1 MGDIAE
7 KSINQEKNGVGARCP
22 CPRVKRALSHSV
34 GNPTWKGIG
43 KGKRMEFKNLLWE
56 KKEGVG
62 IIILNRE
69 DVRNAMK
76 VEIRQ
81 DISDVLRVAE
91 NDPEV
96 RVVIITGTGRK
107 VFSAGGDIKQMAG
120 NTMWDVLERKP
131 DIFAQLHNL
140 PKPVIAAING
150 LALGG
155 GCEMAMAC
163 DFRVGS
169 ENARIGQPEIN
180 LGIFPGGGATQRLQ
194 RLVGI
199 GRAKELIFT
208 GDIIDA
214 REAERIGLLNKV
226 FPADELM
233 DRTMEIAKK
242 IAGKGP
248 LALKMA
254 KMAMNMGMETGLAVG
269 LGYERLA
276 RTLVH
281 GSEDRVEGMNAF
293 IEKRKPQFKG
303 R

>member
-1 MGDIAE
+1 
-7 KSINQEKNGVGARCP
+7 
-22 CPRVKRALSHSV
+22 VKFSLFLRQ
-34 GNPTWKGIG
+34 K
-43 KGKRMEFKNLLWE
+43 KGKHMEFKNLLWE
-56 KKEGVG
+56 KREGIG
-62 IIILNRE
+62 IITLDRE

-76 VEIRQ
+76 AEIRQ
-81 DISDVLRVAE
+81 DISDVLQVAE

-169 ENARIGQPEIN
+169 ENARLGQPEIN

>member
-1 MGDIAE
+1 M
-7 KSINQEKNGVGARCP
+7 CP
-22 CPRVKRALSHSV
+22 ESRRGPVRRALCKFTAESGGMQSR
-34 GNPTWKGIG
+34 PEKKRKGE
-43 KGKRMEFKNLLWE
+43 RMKFHNILWE

-62 IIILNRE
+62 IITLNRE
-69 DVRNAMK
+69 DVRNALK
-76 VEIRQ
+76 AEVRQ
-81 DISDVLRVAE
+81 DIADSLQIAE

-96 RVVIITGTGRK
+96 RVVIITGAGRK
-107 VFSAGGDIKQMAG
+107 VFSAGGDIKQMAD

-131 DIFAQLHNL
+131 DIFAQIHNL

-163 DFRVGS
+163 DFRVAG

-194 RLVGI
+194 KLVGI

-208 GDIIDA
+208 GDILDA
-214 REAERIGLLNKV
+214 REAERIGLINKV
-226 FPADELM
+226 FPADDLM
-233 DRTMEIAKK
+233 DRTMDIARK
-242 IAGKGP
+242 IGGKGP
-248 LALKMA
+248 LALKLA
-254 KMAMNMGMETGLAVG
+254 KMAMNMGMETGLAIG

-281 GSEDRVEGMNAF
+281 GSDDRIEGMNAF

>member
-1 MGDIAE
+1 MHEPHGMSSGLE
-7 KSINQEKNGVGARCP
+7 KK
-22 CPRVKRALSHSV
+22 KR
-34 GNPTWKGIG
+34 
-43 KGKRMEFKNLLWE
+43 KGKRMDFKNLLWE
-56 KKEGVG
+56 KRDGIG
-62 IIILNRE
+62 IITLNRE
-69 DVRNAMK
+69 DVRNALK
-76 VEIRQ
+76 AEIRD
-81 DISDVLRVAE
+81 DIAEVLQVAE
-91 NDPEV
+91 RDPDV
-96 RVVIITGTGRK
+96 RVVVITGAGRK

-131 DIFAQLHNL
+131 DIFAQIHNL

-163 DFRVGS
+163 DFRLAS
-169 ENARIGQPEIN
+169 ENAKIGQPEIN

-194 RLVGI
+194 KLVGI

-214 REAERIGLLNKV
+214 REAERIGLINKV

-233 DRTMEIAKK
+233 DRTMEIAGK
-242 IAGKGP
+242 IADKGP
-248 LALKMA
+248 LALKLA
-254 KMAMNMGMETGLAVG
+254 KMAMNMGMETGLSLG

-293 IEKRKPQFKG
+293 IEKRKAKFKG

>member
-1 MGDIAE
+1 MEG
-7 KSINQEKNGVGARCP
+7 KN
-22 CPRVKRALSHSV
+22 
-34 GNPTWKGIG
+34 I
-43 KGKRMEFKNLLWE
+43 LWE
-56 KKEGVG
+56 KKEGIG
-62 IIILNRE
+62 ILTLNRP
-69 DVRNAMK
+69 DVRNALK
-76 VEIRQ
+76 AELRE
-81 DISDVLRVAE
+81 DIAALLPVAE

-96 RVVIITGTGRK
+96 RVMIITGAGEK
-107 VFSAGGDIKQMAG
+107 VFSAGGDIKQMAQ
-120 NTMWDVLERKP
+120 NSMWDILERKP
-131 DIFAQLHNL
+131 DIFAQIHHF

-155 GCEMAMAC
+155 GCELAMAC

-169 ENARIGQPEIN
+169 ENARLGQPEIN

-226 FPADELM
+226 FPAKELM
-233 DRTMEIAKK
+233 PQAVAIAKK
-242 IAGKGP
+242 IADKGP
-248 LALKMA
+248 LALKLA
-254 KMAMNMGMETGLAVG
+254 KMSINMGMEIGLHTG

-281 GSEDRVEGMNAF
+281 GSDDRLEGMQAF
-293 IEKRKPQFKG
+293 LEKRKPEFKG

>member
-1 MGDIAE
+1 MQTTHQLRGICSYLE
-7 KSINQEKNGVGARCP
+7 SK
-22 CPRVKRALSHSV
+22 
-34 GNPTWKGIG
+34 KGEG
-43 KGKRMEFKNLLWE
+43 MEFKNLLWE
-56 KKEGVG
+56 KRDGIG
-62 IIILNRE
+62 IITLNRE
-69 DVRNAMK
+69 DVRNALK
-76 VEIRQ
+76 AEIRD
-81 DISDVLRVAE
+81 DIAEVLQVAE
-91 NDPEV
+91 RDPDV
-96 RVVIITGTGRK
+96 RVVVITGAGRK

-131 DIFAQLHNL
+131 DIFAQIHNL

-163 DFRVGS
+163 DFRLAS
-169 ENARIGQPEIN
+169 ESARIGQPEIN

-194 RLVGI
+194 KLVGI

-214 REAERIGLLNKV
+214 REAERIGLINKV

-233 DRTMEIAKK
+233 DRTMEIAGK
-242 IAGKGP
+242 IADKGP
-248 LALKMA
+248 LALKLA
-254 KMAMNMGMETGLAVG
+254 KMAMNMGMETGLSLG

>member
-1 MGDIAE
+1 
-7 KSINQEKNGVGARCP
+7 
-22 CPRVKRALSHSV
+22 
-34 GNPTWKGIG
+34 
-43 KGKRMEFKNLLWE
+43 MEFKNLLWE
-56 KKEGVG
+56 KREAVG
-62 IIILNRE
+62 IITLNRE
-69 DVRNAMK
+69 DVRNALK
-76 VEIRQ
+76 AEIRE
-81 DISDVLRVAE
+81 DIVEVLQVA
-91 NDPEV
+91 DRDLEV
-96 RVVIITGTGRK
+96 RVVILTGTGRK
-107 VFSAGGDIKQMAG
+107 VFSAGGDIKQMSR
-120 NTMWDVLERKP
+120 NTMWDVLDRKP
-131 DIFAQLHNL
+131 DIFAQIHNL

-169 ENARIGQPEIN
+169 ENARLGQPEIS
-180 LGIFPGGGATQRLQ
+180 LGIFPGGGATQRLS
-194 RLVGI
+194 RLVGP

-208 GDIIDA
+208 GDILDA

-233 DRTMEIAKK
+233 DRTMEIARK

-248 LALKMA
+248 LALKLA
-254 KMAMNMGMETGLAVG
+254 KMAMNMGMETGLSIG

-281 GSEDRVEGMNAF
+281 GSEDRVEGMQAF

>member
-1 MGDIAE
+1 
-7 KSINQEKNGVGARCP
+7 
-22 CPRVKRALSHSV
+22 
-34 GNPTWKGIG
+34 
-43 KGKRMEFKNLLWE
+43 MEFKNLLWE
-56 KKEGVG
+56 KREAVG
-62 IIILNRE
+62 IITLNRE
-69 DVRNAMK
+69 DVRNALK
-76 VEIRQ
+76 AEIRE
-81 DISDVLRVAE
+81 DIVEVLQVAE
-91 NDPEV
+91 SDLEV

-107 VFSAGGDIKQMAG
+107 VFSAGGDIKQMSR
-120 NTMWDVLERKP
+120 NNMWDVLDRKP
-131 DIFAQLHNL
+131 DLFAQIHNL

-169 ENARIGQPEIN
+169 ENARLGQPEIT
-180 LGIFPGGGATQRLQ
+180 LGIFPGGGATQRLS
-194 RLVGI
+194 RLVGP

-208 GDIIDA
+208 GDILDA

-233 DRTMEIAKK
+233 DRTMEIARK

-248 LALKMA
+248 LALKLA
-254 KMAMNMGMETGLAVG
+254 KMAMNMGMETGLSIG

-281 GSEDRVEGMNAF
+281 GSEDRVEGMRAF

>member
-1 MGDIAE
+1 VLCGKIFLFLR
-7 KSINQEKNGVGARCP
+7 KK
-22 CPRVKRALSHSV
+22 
-34 GNPTWKGIG
+34 

-56 KKEGVG
+56 KREGIG
-62 IIILNRE
+62 IITLNRE

-76 VEIRQ
+76 AEIRQ
-81 DISDVLRVAE
+81 DISDVLQVADS
-91 NDPEV
+91 DPDV

-131 DIFAQLHNL
+131 DIFAQIHNL

-226 FPADELM
+226 FPADDLM
-233 DRTMEIAKK
+233 NRTMEIAGK
-242 IAGKGP
+242 IAAKGP
-248 LALKMA
+248 LALKLA
-254 KMAMNMGMETGLAVG
+254 KMAMNMGMETGLSLG

-293 IEKRKPQFKG
+293 IEKRKPRFKG

>member
-1 MGDIAE
+1 M
-7 KSINQEKNGVGARCP
+7 N
-22 CPRVKRALSHSV
+22 
-34 GNPTWKGIG
+34 
-43 KGKRMEFKNLLWE
+43 FKNILWE

-62 IIILNRE
+62 VITLNRE
-69 DVRNAMK
+69 DVRNALK
-76 VEIRQ
+76 AEICEEL
-81 DISDVLRVAE
+81 SEVLQLAE
-91 NDPEV
+91 EDPEV
-96 RVVIITGTGRK
+96 RVVILTGAGEK
-107 VFSAGGDIKQMAG
+107 VFSAGGDIKAMAE
-120 NTMWDVLERKP
+120 NTMWDILNRKL
-131 DIFAQLHNL
+131 DFFAQVHHF

-155 GCEMAMAC
+155 GCELAMAC

-169 ENARIGQPEIN
+169 ENARLGQPEIN

-194 RLVGI
+194 RLVGV

-226 FPADELM
+226 FPAKDLLTK
-233 DRTMEIAKK
+233 TMEIAKR
-242 IAGKGP
+242 IGSKGP
-248 LALKMA
+248 LALKLS
-254 KMAMNMGMETGLAVG
+254 KMAINMGMETGLHIG

-281 GSEDRVEGMNAF
+281 GSEDRVEGMRSF
-293 IEKRKPQFKG
+293 IEKRKPEFKG

>member
-1 MGDIAE
+1 
-7 KSINQEKNGVGARCP
+7 
-22 CPRVKRALSHSV
+22 
-34 GNPTWKGIG
+34 
-43 KGKRMEFKNLLWE
+43 MEFKNLLWE
-56 KKEGVG
+56 KREAVG
-62 IIILNRE
+62 IITLNRE
-69 DVRNAMK
+69 DVRNALK
-76 VEIRQ
+76 AEIRE
-81 DISDVLRVAE
+81 DIVEVLQVA
-91 NDPEV
+91 DRDLEV

-107 VFSAGGDIKQMAG
+107 VFSAGGDIKQMSQ
-120 NTMWDVLERKP
+120 NTMWDVLDRKP
-131 DIFAQLHNL
+131 DIFAQIHNL

-169 ENARIGQPEIN
+169 ENARLGQPEIT
-180 LGIFPGGGATQRLQ
+180 LGIFPGGGATQRLS
-194 RLVGI
+194 RLVGP

-208 GDIIDA
+208 GDILDA

-233 DRTMEIAKK
+233 DRTMEIARK
-242 IAGKGP
+242 IAGQGP
-248 LALKMA
+248 LALKLA
-254 KMAMNMGMETGLAVG
+254 KMAMNMGMETGLSIG

-281 GSEDRVEGMNAF
+281 GSEDRVEGMHAF

>member
-1 MGDIAE
+1 M
-7 KSINQEKNGVGARCP
+7 SPVGYA
-22 CPRVKRALSHSV
+22 
-34 GNPTWKGIG
+34 PTGKGIR
-43 KGKRMEFKNLLWE
+43 KGKRMDFKNLLWE
-56 KKEGVG
+56 KRAGIG
-62 IIILNRE
+62 IITLNRE
-69 DVRNAMK
+69 EVRNALK
-76 VEIRQ
+76 AEVRQ
-81 DISDVLRVAE
+81 DIAEALQIADQDPDVK
-91 NDPEV
+91 
-96 RVVIITGTGRK
+96 VVIITGAGRK
-107 VFSAGGDIKQMAG
+107 VFSAGGDIKQMAE

-131 DIFAQLHNL
+131 DIFAQIHNL

-163 DFRVGS
+163 DFRLAS
-169 ENARIGQPEIN
+169 ENAKIGQPEIN

-194 RLVGI
+194 KLVGI

-208 GDIIDA
+208 GDILDA
-214 REAERIGLLNKV
+214 REAERIGLINKV
-226 FPADELM
+226 FPADDLM
-233 DRTMEIAKK
+233 DRTMEIASR

-248 LALKMA
+248 LALKLA
-254 KMAMNMGMETGLAVG
+254 KMAMNMGMETGLSLG

-293 IEKRKPQFKG
+293 IQKRKPQFKG